1 MELVDKQQEHVQKWG
16 QEIIA
21 LDAGQKFRIQKW
33 TDAEG
38 IVDVL
43 AEVTVPA
50 GKAWSVGVIVDI
62 TETDV

>member
-1 MELVDKQQEHVQKWG
+1 MELVDRQQEHVQKWA
-16 QEIIA
+16 QVILA